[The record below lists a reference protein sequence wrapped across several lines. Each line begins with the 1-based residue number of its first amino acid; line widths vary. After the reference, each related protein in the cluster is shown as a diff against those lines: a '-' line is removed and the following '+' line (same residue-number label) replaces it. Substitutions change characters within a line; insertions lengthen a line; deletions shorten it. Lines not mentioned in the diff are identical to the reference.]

1 MKQMLL
7 PLCRLLQ
14 EMQKERSF
22 VVFYLCSSLKDN
34 DEDIRQ
40 QFLESNHVSD
50 ELAAKIPYLDEKG
63 RLNNRTQQKLSSIMT
78 EVKNLSSRRDL
89 VLTKKISVSDNL
101 SFYGQKII
109 EPIID
114 LITDVALNDLQND
127 SDRVSAFSS
136 FINFSEKMC
145 RGFDHGSIGLSS
157 KKIGKEDIN
166 KKYEELLTQQNTYR
180 DNFIALAREEQK
192 LIFDQYMTVNFDGN
206 INDISAK
213 NWFEIS
219 LKNID
224 RMGKLSVQL
233 IETLEGKDDPLQKEP
248 SPTKDKTKDKE
259 EVRHSTGLNSFTKK
273 QQEFINILPLFK
285 GLNEKIKADIFRNAS
300 LGIYKKGKLLF
311 LEGDVSDKLY
321 IILEGW
327 VKLYKGNSSGEETI
341 VQMLTSGDMV
351 AESAVFLNAPY
362 PVNAQVAK
370 EARILTMP
378 SVNIRDIINT
388 NNDFAVNVLTAMS
401 VHSQMLMQGLESIRL
416 KSATE
421 RVGWFLLKLLL
432 EQGRVPDMVELPY
445 DKSLIASYLDMKPET
460 FSRTLKKFKQKG
472 FEIRKD
478 AVILPQVKALC
489 GFCDS
494 SLSPVCS
501 RHGTPECPNPDC
513 ISSKD
518 EIIFYD

>member
-1 MKQMLL
+1 MKQILL
-7 PLCRLLQ
+7 PLCRLMH

-22 VVFYLCSSLKDN
+22 VVFYLCSSVKDN

-40 QFLESNHVSD
+40 QFIESNHVTD
-50 ELAAKIPYLDEKG
+50 ELAAKISFLGEKG
-63 RLNNRTQQKLSSIMT
+63 RLNNRTQQKLSSIMM
-78 EVKNLSSRRDL
+78 EVKNLSSRREL

-101 SFYGQKII
+101 SNYGHNII

-114 LITDVALNDLQND
+114 LIIEVALNDPQND

-136 FINFSEKMC
+136 FINFSEKIC
-145 RGFDHGSIGLSS
+145 RGYDNGVIGLSS
-157 KKIGKEDIN
+157 KKVGKADIN
-166 KKYEELLTQQNTYR
+166 KKYNDLLSEQKTYR
-180 DNFIALAREEQK
+180 ENFTALAKEDQK
-192 LIFDQYMTVNFDGN
+192 IIFDQYSIVNSDGN
-206 INDISAK
+206 IDDISAK

-219 LKNID
+219 MKNSV
-224 RMGKLSVQL
+224 RMSKLLTQL
-233 IETLEGKDDPLQKEP
+233 IETLESKEITLKKE
-248 SPTKDKTKDKE
+248 SSVTTGKE
-259 EVRHSTGLNSFTKK
+259 ENRHSAGPNGFTKK
-273 QQEFINILPLFK
+273 QQEFINTLPLFK
-285 GLNEKIKADIFRNAS
+285 GLSEKVKADILRTAS
-300 LGIYKKGKLLF
+300 LGTYKKGKLLF
-311 LEGDVSDKLY
+311 LEGDMSDKLY

-341 VQMLTSGDMV
+341 VQMLTSGDMI
-351 AESAVFLNAPY
+351 AESAVFLNAPF

-370 EARILTMP
+370 EARVLML
-378 SVNIRDIINT
+378 SAVNIRDIINS

>member
-1 MKQMLL
+1 
-7 PLCRLLQ
+7 
-14 EMQKERSF
+14 
-22 VVFYLCSSLKDN
+22 
-34 DEDIRQ
+34 
-40 QFLESNHVSD
+40 
-50 ELAAKIPYLDEKG
+50 
-63 RLNNRTQQKLSSIMT
+63 
-78 EVKNLSSRRDL
+78 
-89 VLTKKISVSDNL
+89 
-101 SFYGQKII
+101 
-109 EPIID
+109 
-114 LITDVALNDLQND
+114 
-127 SDRVSAFSS
+127 
-136 FINFSEKMC
+136 
-145 RGFDHGSIGLSS
+145 
-157 KKIGKEDIN
+157 
-166 KKYEELLTQQNTYR
+166 
-180 DNFIALAREEQK
+180 
-192 LIFDQYMTVNFDGN
+192 MTVNFDGN

>member
-1 MKQMLL
+1 MKQILL
-7 PLCRLLQ
+7 PLCRLLL

-34 DEDIRQ
+34 DRDIRQ
-40 QFLESNHVSD
+40 QFIESNHITD
-50 ELAAKIPYLDEKG
+50 ELAAKIQNLSEKG
-63 RLNNRTQQKLSSIMT
+63 KLNNRTQQKLSSIMP
-78 EVKNLSSRRDL
+78 EVKNLTSRRDL

-101 SFYGQKII
+101 SNYGHKII

-114 LITDVALNDLQND
+114 LIIEVALNDPQND

-145 RGFDHGSIGLSS
+145 RGFDHGVMGLSS
-157 KKIGKEDIN
+157 KKVGKADIN
-166 KKYEELLTQQNTYR
+166 EKYEELLTQQKAYR
-180 DNFIALAREEQK
+180 ENFVALAREDQK
-192 LIFDQYMTVNFDGN
+192 LIFDQYMTVNFEGN
-206 INDISAK
+206 FDDISAG

-219 LKNID
+219 LKNTD
-224 RMGKLSVQL
+224 RMGKLSLQL
-233 IETLEGKDDPLQKEP
+233 IETLEGKDKSLHRA
-248 SPTKDKTKDKE
+248 SLTANDKE
-259 EVRHSTGLNSFTKK
+259 DTRQSAGLNGFTKK
-273 QQEFINILPLFK
+273 QQEFINTLPLFK
-285 GLNEKIKADIFRNAS
+285 GLSEKIKADIFRNAS

-351 AESAVFLNAPY
+351 AESAVFLNAPF

-370 EARILTMP
+370 EARILML
-378 SVNIRDIINT
+378 SAVNIRDIINS

-494 SLSPVCS
+494 SLSSVCS